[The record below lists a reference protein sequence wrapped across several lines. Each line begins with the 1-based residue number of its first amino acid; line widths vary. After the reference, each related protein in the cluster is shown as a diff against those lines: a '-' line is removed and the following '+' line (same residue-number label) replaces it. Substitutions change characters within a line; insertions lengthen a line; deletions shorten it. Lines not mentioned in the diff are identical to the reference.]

1 MTKMDL
7 SKKIIKD
14 QHDDI
19 MEAVYQGIVS
29 SKQSESRFM
38 GEFKDTLKK
47 VAEYQQTQNGRTEK
61 HSRVLEEHTTKLAEL
76 TKTIEV
82 STAKVKSSL
91 WAFSITSG
99 IIIVLISVIYGN
111 IITDVNKTSENV
123 DKLTSILLNKNN

>member
-1 MTKMDL
+1 MDL
-7 SKKIIKD
+7 SKKAMKD
-14 QHDDI
+14 QHDEI
-19 MEAVYQGIVS
+19 IEAVHQGIVS

-47 VAEYQQTQNGRTEK
+47 VVEYQQTQNGRTEK
-61 HSRVLEEHTTKLAEL
+61 HSKVLEEHTAKLAEL

-99 IIIVLISVIYGN
+99 IIILLVSVIYGN
-111 IITDVNKTSENV
+111 IITNVNKTTENV
-123 DKLTSILLNKNN
+123 DKLTAILLNKNN